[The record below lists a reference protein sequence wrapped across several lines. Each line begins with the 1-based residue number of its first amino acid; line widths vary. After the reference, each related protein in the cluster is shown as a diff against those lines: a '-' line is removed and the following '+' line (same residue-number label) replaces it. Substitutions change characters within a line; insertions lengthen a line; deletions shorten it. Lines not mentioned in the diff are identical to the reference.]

1 MYLCPQIL
9 HIYMRMDKQVLKQIL
24 RENQQEVERYVVVP
38 RQLKLDEFPCRV
50 LVGVRRAGKSYMLY
64 CRIQQLLAEGKK
76 WDEILYLNFED
87 ERLESFEIDDFNSL
101 LECHQEMYG
110 KRPMLFLDEIQN
122 VEGWH
127 KFARRMADS
136 NYTIFITGSNAKML
150 SGEINTTLGG
160 RFLIAEVYPYSFQEF
175 LSVNKVPSG
184 EFDVLTTEGR
194 ASIIRHF
201 DEYLRYGGLPAAA
214 LMPAKRNYLS
224 SVYQK
229 IYMGDII
236 ARNKITNVAGIR
248 ILVRKMAESVCRPI
262 SYNRIN
268 NLLSSVGG
276 KLSLATTIK
285 YVEYCEEAWLLLRL
299 RNYASALADKE
310 SNCKFY
316 FIDTGILGLFLI
328 DKEAMLLEN
337 LVALQLFRIYGH
349 DIDNEQVFFF
359 SESYEV
365 DFYVPSHELA
375 IQVSYSLRDEET
387 RKRETEALEKLP
399 KRIPCKRRMIL
410 TYDETDTIADKY
422 GTIEIVPTWKWLLGL
437 NLK

>member
-1 MYLCPQIL
+1 
-9 HIYMRMDKQVLKQIL
+9 MDKQILKQIL
-24 RENQQEVERYVVVP
+24 RDNQQEVERYVVEP
-38 RQLKLDEFPCRV
+38 REMVLNDFPCRV
-50 LVGVRRAGKSYMLY
+50 LVGVRRSRKSYMLY
-64 CRIQQLLAEGKK
+64 RHIQQLLAEGYK
-76 WDEILYLNFED
+76 WDEMLYLNFED
-87 ERLESFEIDDFNSL
+87 ERLENFDTEDFNRL

-122 VEGWH
+122 IDCWH
-127 KFARRMADS
+127 KFARRMADAK
-136 NYTIFITGSNAKML
+136 YTIFITGSNAKML

-160 RFLIAEVYPYSFQEF
+160 RFMIAEVYPYNFKEF
-175 LSVNKVPSG
+175 LAVHQVSTS
-184 EFDVLTTEGR
+184 EIDLLATEGR
-194 ASIIRHF
+194 ARVIRAF

-214 LMPAKRNYLS
+214 LLPAKRNYLS

-248 ILVRKMAESVCRPI
+248 VLVRKMAESVCRPI

-299 RNYASALADKE
+299 RNYASTLADKE
-310 SNCKFY
+310 SNCKYY

-328 DKEAMLLEN
+328 DKDAMLLEN
-337 LVALQLFRIYGH
+337 LVAIQLFRIYGH
-349 DIDNEQVFFF
+349 DIGNGRVFFYNDG
-359 SESYEV
+359 YEV
-365 DFYVPSHELA
+365 DFYIPDDELA

-387 RKRETEALEKLP
+387 RKRETEALQKLP
-399 KRIPCKRRMIL
+399 NRLPCRRRLIL
-410 TYDETDTIADKY
+410 TYDEEETISDKH
-422 GTIEIVPTWKWLLGL
+422 GTIEVMPVWKWI
-437 NLK
+437 NR

>member
-1 MYLCPQIL
+1 
-9 HIYMRMDKQVLKQIL
+9 MDKQLLKQIL
-24 RENQQEVERYVVVP
+24 RDNQQEVERYVVEP
-38 RQLKLDEFPCRV
+38 RDLKFEGFPCHV

-64 CRIQQLLAEGKK
+64 HVIQQLLAQGHK

-87 ERLESFEIDDFNSL
+87 ERLENFDRDDFNRL

-122 VEGWH
+122 IDSWH

-136 NYTIFITGSNAKML
+136 QYTIFITGSNAKML

-160 RFLIAEVYPYSFQEF
+160 RFLIAEVYPYSFKEF
-175 LSVNKVPSG
+175 LTVHQVPTG
-184 EFDVLTTEGR
+184 ELDLLSTEGR
-194 ASIIRHF
+194 ARVIRCF
-201 DEYLRYGGLPAAA
+201 DEYLHYGGLPAAA
-214 LMPAKRNYLS
+214 LLPAKRNYLS

-236 ARNKITNVAGIR
+236 ARNKITNVSGIR
-248 ILVRKMAESVCRPI
+248 VLVRKMAESVCRPI

-285 YVEYCEEAWLLLRL
+285 YVEYCEDAWLLLRL

-310 SNCKFY
+310 SNCKYY

-328 DKEAMLLEN
+328 DKDTMLLEN
-337 LVALQLFRIYGH
+337 IVALQLFRIYGH
-349 DIDNEQVFFF
+349 DPENERVFFYHHNF
-359 SESYEV
+359 EV
-365 DFYVPSHELA
+365 DFYVPDAELA

-387 RKRETEALEKLP
+387 RKRETEALHKLP
-399 KRIPCKRRMIL
+399 HHLPCSRRIIL
-410 TYDETDTIADKY
+410 TYDEEETITDQHGI
-422 GTIEIVPTWKWLLGL
+422 IEVVPVWKWLL
-437 NLK
+437 N

>member
-1 MYLCPQIL
+1 MPQIL
-9 HIYMRMDKQVLKQIL
+9 YWTMDKLILKQIL
-24 RENQQEVERYVVVP
+24 RENQQEVERYVVNP
-38 RQLKLDEFPCRV
+38 RELKFDDYPCRV

-64 CRIQQLLAEGKK
+64 HRIQQLLKEGHG
-76 WDEILYLNFED
+76 WDEMLYLSFED
-87 ERLESFEIDDFNSL
+87 ERLENFGAEDFNNL

-122 VEGWH
+122 IDLWH

-136 NYTIFITGSNAKML
+136 KYNIFITGSNAKML

-160 RFLIAEVYPYSFQEF
+160 RFIIAEVYPYSFKEF
-175 LSVNKVPSG
+175 LAVHLVSTG
-184 EFDVLTTEGR
+184 ELDLLTTEGR
-194 ASIIRHF
+194 ARVVRCF
-201 DEYLRYGGLPAAA
+201 DEYLHFGGLPAAA

-248 ILVRKMAESVCRPI
+248 VLVRKMAESVCRPV

-285 YVEYCEEAWLLLRL
+285 YVGYCEDAWLLLRI
-299 RNYASALADKE
+299 RNFASSLADKE
-310 SNCKFY
+310 SNCKYY
-316 FIDTGILGLFLI
+316 FVDTGILGLFLI
-328 DKEAMLLEN
+328 DKDAMLLEN

-349 DIDNEQVFFF
+349 DLDNERVFF
-359 SESYEV
+359 YHDNCEV
-365 DFYVPSHELA
+365 DFYIPDDELA
-375 IQVSYSLRDEET
+375 IQVCYSMHDGDI
-387 RKRETEALEKLP
+387 RKRETEALQKIS
-399 KRIPCKRRMIL
+399 KRLPCKRRIVL
-410 TYDETDTIADKY
+410 TYDEEETIADQH
-422 GTIEIVPTWKWLLGL
+422 GVIEVIPVWKWLI
-437 NLK
+437 

>member
-1 MYLCPQIL
+1 
-9 HIYMRMDKQVLKQIL
+9 MDKQILKQIL
-24 RENQQEVERYVVVP
+24 RDNQQEIERYVVEP
-38 RQLKLDEFPCRV
+38 RDIKLGDFPCRV

-64 CRIQQLLAEGKK
+64 HVIQQLLAQGHK
-76 WDEILYLNFED
+76 WDEMLYLSFED
-87 ERLESFEIDDFNSL
+87 ERLENFDTDDFNRL

-122 VEGWH
+122 IDCWH

-136 NYTIFITGSNAKML
+136 QYTIFITGSNAKML

-160 RFLIAEVYPYSFQEF
+160 RFLIAEVYPYSFKEYLAVHQVPTAELDT
-175 LSVNKVPSG
+175 LS
-184 EFDVLTTEGR
+184 TEGR
-194 ASIIRHF
+194 AKEIRCF
-201 DEYLRYGGLPAAA
+201 DEYLHDGGLPAAA
-214 LMPAKRNYLS
+214 LLPAKRNYLS

-236 ARNKITNVAGIR
+236 ARNKITNVSGIR

-285 YVEYCEEAWLLLRL
+285 YVEYCEDAWLLLRL
-299 RNYASALADKE
+299 RNYSSALADKE
-310 SNCKFY
+310 SNCKYY

-328 DKEAMLLEN
+328 DKDAMQLEN

-349 DIDNEQVFFF
+349 DPENERVFFYNDSF
-359 SESYEV
+359 EV
-365 DFYVPSHELA
+365 DFYVPEAELA
-375 IQVSYSLRDEET
+375 IQVSYSLRNEDT
-387 RKRETEALEKLP
+387 RKRETEALQKLP
-399 KRIPCKRRMIL
+399 RRLPCSRRIIL
-410 TYDETDTIADKY
+410 TYDEEETITDQHGI
-422 GTIEIVPTWKWLLGL
+422 IEVIPTWKWLL
-437 NLK
+437 N

>member
-1 MYLCPQIL
+1 
-9 HIYMRMDKQVLKQIL
+9 MDKLVLKQIL
-24 RENQQEVERYVVVP
+24 RDNQEEVERYVVFP
-38 RQLKLDEFPCRV
+38 RDVRLDKFPCYV

-64 CRIQQLLAEGKK
+64 HRIQQLLAEGHG

-87 ERLESFEIDDFNSL
+87 ERLENFTSEDFNRL

-122 VEGWH
+122 IEGWH

-136 NYTIFITGSNAKML
+136 NYTILITGSNAKML

-160 RFLIAEVYPYSFQEF
+160 RFLTSEIYPYSFKEY
-175 LSVNKVPSG
+175 LDAHRIPWG
-184 EFDVLTTEGR
+184 ENDIISTEGGAKVVR
-194 ASIIRHF
+194 CF
-201 DEYLRYGGLPAAA
+201 DEYLHYGGLPASAM
-214 LMPAKRNYLS
+214 MPAKRDYLS

-236 ARNKITNVAGIR
+236 ARNNITNVAGIR

-262 SYNRIN
+262 SYNRVN

-285 YVEYCEEAWLLLRL
+285 YVEYCENAWLLMRV
-299 RNYASALADKE
+299 RNYATSLADKE
-310 SNCKFY
+310 SNCKYY

-328 DKEAMLLEN
+328 DKDTMLLEN

-349 DIDNEQVFFF
+349 DMDNERVFFYKTG
-359 SESYEV
+359 YEV
-365 DFYVPSHELA
+365 DFYVPEDELA
-375 IQVSYSLRDEET
+375 IQVSYSLLDDET
-387 RKRETEALEKLP
+387 RKRETEALSKLP
-399 KRIPCKRRMIL
+399 GHLSCRRRLIL
-410 TYDETDTIADKY
+410 TYDDENSITDKHGA
-422 GTIEIVPTWKWLLGL
+422 IEVLPTWKWLLDSRHIKKG
-437 NLK
+437 

>member
-1 MYLCPQIL
+1 
-9 HIYMRMDKQVLKQIL
+9 MDKQLLKQIL
-24 RENQQEVERYVVVP
+24 RENQLEVERYVVEP
-38 RQLKLDEFPCRV
+38 RDFKFDNFPCRV

-64 CRIQQLLAEGKK
+64 HHIQQLLAEGHK
-76 WDEILYLNFED
+76 WDEILYMNFED
-87 ERLESFEIDDFNSL
+87 ERLENFGTEDFNRL

-122 VEGWH
+122 IDYWH

-136 NYTIFITGSNAKML
+136 KYTISITGSNAKML
-150 SGEINTTLGG
+150 SGEVNTTLGG
-160 RFLIAEVYPYSFQEF
+160 RFLIAEVYPYSFHEF
-175 LSVNKVPSG
+175 LTVHQVPTG
-184 EFDVLTTEGR
+184 EIDLLTTEGR
-194 ASIIRHF
+194 AKVIRFF
-201 DEYLRYGGLPAAA
+201 DEYLHYGGLPAAA
-214 LMPAKRNYLS
+214 LLPAKRNYLS

-248 ILVRKMAESVCRPI
+248 VLVRKMAESVCRPI

-299 RNYASALADKE
+299 KNYASSLVDKE
-310 SNCKFY
+310 SNCKYY

-328 DKEAMLLEN
+328 DKDTMLLEN

-349 DIDNEQVFFF
+349 EIDNERVFFYLD
-359 SESYEV
+359 SYEV
-365 DFYVPSHELA
+365 DFYIPEDELA
-375 IQVSYSLRDEET
+375 IQVAYSLHDEDT
-387 RKRETEALEKLP
+387 RKRETEALQKLP
-399 KRIPCKRRMIL
+399 NRLPCSRRLLL
-410 TYDETDTIADKY
+410 TYDEEEMVTDKL
-422 GTIEIVPTWKWLLGL
+422 GVIEVMPVWKWIISI
-437 NLK
+437 N

>member
-1 MYLCPQIL
+1 
-9 HIYMRMDKQVLKQIL
+9 MDKQLLKQIL
-24 RENQQEVERYVVVP
+24 RDNQQEVERYVVEP
-38 RQLKLDEFPCRV
+38 RDLKFEGFPCHV

-64 CRIQQLLAEGKK
+64 HVIQQLLAQGHK

-87 ERLESFEIDDFNSL
+87 ERLENFDTDDFNRL

-122 VEGWH
+122 IDSWH

-136 NYTIFITGSNAKML
+136 QYTIFITGSNAKML

-160 RFLIAEVYPYSFQEF
+160 RFLIAEVYPYSFKEF
-175 LSVNKVPSG
+175 LTVHQVPTG
-184 EFDVLTTEGR
+184 ELDLLSTEGR
-194 ASIIRHF
+194 ARVIRRF
-201 DEYLRYGGLPAAA
+201 DEYLHYGGLPAAA
-214 LMPAKRNYLS
+214 LLPAKRNYLS

-236 ARNKITNVAGIR
+236 ARNKITNVSGIR
-248 ILVRKMAESVCRPI
+248 VLVRKMAESVCRPI

-285 YVEYCEEAWLLLRL
+285 YVEYCEDAWLLLRL

-310 SNCKFY
+310 SNCKYY

-328 DKEAMLLEN
+328 DKDAMLLEN
-337 LVALQLFRIYGH
+337 IVALQLFRIYGH
-349 DIDNEQVFFF
+349 DPENERVFFYHHNF
-359 SESYEV
+359 EV
-365 DFYVPSHELA
+365 DFYVPDAELA

-387 RKRETEALEKLP
+387 RKRETEALHKLP
-399 KRIPCKRRMIL
+399 RHLPCSRRIIL
-410 TYDETDTIADKY
+410 TYDEEETITDQH
-422 GTIEIVPTWKWLLGL
+422 GTIEVIPVWKWLL
-437 NLK
+437 NK

>member
-1 MYLCPQIL
+1 
-9 HIYMRMDKQVLKQIL
+9 MDKQLLKQIL
-24 RENQQEVERYVVVP
+24 RDNQQEVERYVVEP
-38 RQLKLDEFPCRV
+38 RDLKFEGFPCHV

-64 CRIQQLLAEGKK
+64 HVIQQLLAQGHK

-87 ERLESFEIDDFNSL
+87 ERLENFDTDDFNRL

-122 VEGWH
+122 IDSWH

-136 NYTIFITGSNAKML
+136 QYTIFITGSNAKML

-160 RFLIAEVYPYSFQEF
+160 RFLIAEVYPYSFKEF
-175 LSVNKVPSG
+175 LTVHQVPTG
-184 EFDVLTTEGR
+184 ELDLLSTEGR
-194 ASIIRHF
+194 ARVIRCF
-201 DEYLRYGGLPAAA
+201 DEYLHYGGLPAAA
-214 LMPAKRNYLS
+214 LLPAKRNYLS

-236 ARNKITNVAGIR
+236 ARNKITNVSGIR
-248 ILVRKMAESVCRPI
+248 VLVRKMAESVCRPI

-285 YVEYCEEAWLLLRL
+285 YVEYCEDAWLLLRL

-310 SNCKFY
+310 SNCKYY

-328 DKEAMLLEN
+328 DKDAMLLEN
-337 LVALQLFRIYGH
+337 IVALQLFRIYGH
-349 DIDNEQVFFF
+349 APENERVFFYHHNF
-359 SESYEV
+359 EV
-365 DFYVPSHELA
+365 DFYVPDAELA
-375 IQVSYSLRDEET
+375 IQVSYSLRDDET
-387 RKRETEALEKLP
+387 RKRETEALHKLP
-399 KRIPCKRRMIL
+399 HHLPCSRRIIL
-410 TYDETDTIADKY
+410 TYDEEETITDQHGI
-422 GTIEIVPTWKWLLGL
+422 IEVTPVWKWLLTI
-437 NLK
+437 